1 VTPAPRNPGRRR
13 EHGLARRC
21 YDAPTMSDAG
31 ARESWRPD
39 QRHIPH
45 SRAIGMRMVEI
56 GAGTALMCVPYD
68 RKLVGNPATG
78 VLHGGVITSVL
89 DSASGAAVGG
99 ALAAA
104 RDAGAGAPGWRPIAT
119 LDLRIDYMK
128 PATPGRDLMARAEC
142 YKLTR
147 NVAFVR
153 GVAYHADPA
162 DPIAT
167 STATFMLSTPDR
179 EPRGA

>member
-1 VTPAPRNPGRRR
+1 
-13 EHGLARRC
+13 
-21 YDAPTMSDAG
+21 
-31 ARESWRPD
+31 
-39 QRHIPH
+39 
-45 SRAIGMRMVEI
+45 MRLVET
-56 GAGTALMCVPYD
+56 GGGVALMCVPYD

-89 DSASGAAVGG
+89 DSASGAAVGS
-99 ALAAA
+99 ALAARA
-104 RDAGAGAPGWRPIAT
+104 EGTPGWRPIAT

-128 PATPGRDLMARAEC
+128 PATPGKDLLARAEC

-153 GVAYHADPA
+153 GTAYHDDPS

-167 STATFMLSTPDR
+167 SVASFMLSTPDR
-179 EPRGA
+179 EPRTS

>member
-1 VTPAPRNPGRRR
+1 MTEAGGR
-13 EHGLARRC
+13 E
-21 YDAPTMSDAG
+21 T
-31 ARESWRPD
+31 WRPD
-39 QRHIPH
+39 HRHIPH
-45 SRAIGMRMVEI
+45 SRAIGMRMIEVR
-56 GAGTALMCVPYD
+56 GGVATMCVPYD

-104 RDAGAGAPGWRPIAT
+104 RDAGAGASASPAWRPIAT

-153 GVAYHADPA
+153 GVAYHDDPD
-162 DPIAT
+162 DPIAA
-167 STATFMLSTPDR
+167 STATFMLSAPDR
-179 EPRGA
+179 EPREPGDR

>member
-1 VTPAPRNPGRRR
+1 MQ
-13 EHGLARRC
+13 L
-21 YDAPTMSDAG
+21 
-31 ARESWRPD
+31 
-39 QRHIPH
+39 
-45 SRAIGMRMVEI
+45 VEI
-56 GAGTALMCVPYD
+56 ADGVSLMRVPYD

-89 DSASGAAVGG
+89 DSASGAAVGS
-99 ALAAA
+99 ALASRRDAYHAA
-104 RDAGAGAPGWRPIAT
+104 RSQSVGAEDGAARGPGQGGWRPIAT

-128 PATPGRDLMARAEC
+128 PAVPGKDLLARAEC

-153 GVAYHADPA
+153 GTAYHDDPN

-167 STATFMLSTPDR
+167 SVATFMLAAPDR
-179 EPRGA
+179 EPSRDSPPLSGAGSSPAEERG

>member
-1 VTPAPRNPGRRR
+1 MSEAPSGK
-13 EHGLARRC
+13 
-21 YDAPTMSDAG
+21 
-31 ARESWRPD
+31 SWQPD

-45 SRAIGMRMVEI
+45 SRAIGMRMVEAVD
-56 GAGTALMCVPYD
+56 GRSLMCVPVD

-89 DSASGAAVGG
+89 DSASGAAVGS
-99 ALAAA
+99 ALAA
-104 RDAGAGAPGWRPIAT
+104 RHEAGTAPGGWRPIAT

-128 PATPGRDLMARAEC
+128 PATPGKDLMARAEC

-153 GVAYHADPA
+153 GVAYHETAD

-167 STATFMLSTPDR
+167 AAMTFMVGASRTLPGLV
-179 EPRGA
+179 RGV

>member
-1 VTPAPRNPGRRR
+1 MPRT
-13 EHGLARRC
+13 AC
-21 YDAPTMSDAG
+21 YDRATMAEASAPKSMQ
-31 ARESWRPD
+31 PD

-45 SRAIGMRMVEI
+45 SRAIGMRMVES
-56 GAGTALMCVPYD
+56 GDGRSLMCVPYD

-89 DSASGAAVGG
+89 DSASGAAVGS
-99 ALAAA
+99 ALAT
-104 RDAGAGAPGWRPIAT
+104 RHEAGTAPGGWRPIAT

-153 GVAYHADPA
+153 GVAYHDDPS

-167 STATFMLSTPDR
+167 STATFMLSAPDR
-179 EPRGA
+179 EPGAP